1 LLGRLVC
8 RSASFTSER
17 TTRAAEPRSD
27 PPSHLSLVDKIAVC
41 SAGHAAER
49 VFGVE
54 SHERASFKDHRE
66 IARVLEEHGVSEEE
80 RGPML
85 RDEGH
90 DRACALLL
98 QYKDEVIRL
107 ADLLVKQ
114 GSVSKES
121 FDRLMRRDE
130 EELKD

>member
-1 LLGRLVC
+1 
-8 RSASFTSER
+8 
-17 TTRAAEPRSD
+17 
-27 PPSHLSLVDKIAVC
+27 
-41 SAGHAAER
+41 
-49 VFGVE
+49 
-54 SHERASFKDHRE
+54 
-66 IARVLEEHGVSEEE
+66 
-80 RGPML
+80 
-85 RDEGH
+85 
-90 DRACALLL
+90 LL

>member
-1 LLGRLVC
+1 
-8 RSASFTSER
+8 
-17 TTRAAEPRSD
+17 
-27 PPSHLSLVDKIAVC
+27 
-41 SAGHAAER
+41 
-49 VFGVE
+49 
-54 SHERASFKDHRE
+54 
-66 IARVLEEHGVSEEE
+66 VSEEE